1 MYIYICIS
9 YIYTHLYAHTDTHTY
24 TYHWLEAPLFLLRTR
39 TLVQT
44 GQCGKKGAWV
54 LLQLPAHLH
63 AVCVCV
69 AHIWA
74 AVPGSTDSCSK
85 EELCAEADGLR
96 LRPLA
101 SEVCVL
107 GMPKAIQA
115 LCIHVA
121 FLSSSYSPPLCVVFF
136 LFLVV
141 HP

>member
-1 MYIYICIS
+1 M
-9 YIYTHLYAHTDTHTY
+9 
-24 TYHWLEAPLFLLRTR
+24 
-39 TLVQT
+39 
-44 GQCGKKGAWV
+44 GAFAIASS
-54 LLQLPAHLH
+54 LA
-63 AVCVCV
+63 CSVCV

-85 EELCAEADGLR
+85 EELWAEADGLR

-136 LFLVV
+136 FVFGCPVLTHL
-141 HP
+141 HKGLSK